1 MVRQN
6 RVVIVEHSPML
17 TAGLERMFSDST
29 MFEVVGCYSDLASA
43 MEALPLRRPHVLLLN
58 PSQMDYSKRLMLR
71 RLFQD
76 YPKLLLVAL
85 QTTYVEQAVLN
96 QFHAVIELDDN
107 LSHIES
113 KLLAAMEGMVE
124 EKGGD
129 AVRELSEREVEVL
142 KVIAKGAT
150 NKMAADELN
159 LSVHTVI
166 THRKNIVRKTGIKT
180 LAGLTL
186 YALLNRLI
194 DESEIQ

>member
-1 MVRQN
+1 
-6 RVVIVEHSPML
+6 ML

-124 EKGGD
+124 ETRSP
-129 AVRELSEREVEVL
+129 AEAPEVYARLAREKSFPVVQFDWGML
-142 KVIAKGAT
+142 G
-150 NKMAADELN
+150 
-159 LSVHTVI
+159 
-166 THRKNIVRKTGIKT
+166 
-180 LAGLTL
+180 
-186 YALLNRLI
+186 
-194 DESEIQ
+194 